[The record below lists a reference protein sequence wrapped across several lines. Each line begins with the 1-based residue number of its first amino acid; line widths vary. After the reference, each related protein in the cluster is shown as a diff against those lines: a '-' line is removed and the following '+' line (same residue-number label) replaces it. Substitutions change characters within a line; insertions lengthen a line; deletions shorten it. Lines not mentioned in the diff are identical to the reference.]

1 MGTKE
6 WAGSTSEEQE
16 AQVLEQIEEL
26 ELQKSEAVRAEDYA
40 AAGDLKRALDAL
52 RERAARRGAGAG
64 VVDGNDAAALVAGG
78 HPPTIVR
85 AEREREREREGEVG
99 WRGSIVSANSNRSR
113 SMKELN
119 EKEERGE
126 TVGGAGG
133 AQGGGSEEVLGF
145 LFVGCFAFGGY
156 LIAAMAFAPFNRQ
169 SAKLLRSLRRK
180 VWVFQGKEVTGVHVV
195 EGIVTLWSLMCV
207 EAATYVHFH
216 ELVPVLMCHDAEG
229 GGVAGGLIAGSTWSG
244 VSGVGGGARVCRG
257 GWEYVLV
264 HLIPSA
270 YLHVCFYY
278 NWYMVIFGSSPADA
292 YDVEVTPW
300 AALQAYQA
308 ADDQEHWSSGV
319 SLVDKTCEE
328 EDGLCGEEEDD
339 GEAGLRATCSSTGTP
354 VRLRLQ
360 EEGGRERGLR
370 VGVGVGRSDVAGHG
384 EMRESRPAI
393 TAIDLHATRHELH
406 ARVASGAS
414 GGTGRTRQRVGCQR
428 VGAGPLGTDGDVLRG
443 HFCKVS
449 TCHTCLGLGAYTCL
463 GHSCLGPYTC
473 LGHSCLGA
481 YTCLGLGLGA
491 LHSSRCF
498 RLNL

>member
-133 AQGGGSEEVLGF
+133 AQGGGSGEVLGF

-300 AALQAYQA
+300 AALQAYEA

-319 SLVDKTCEE
+319 SLMDKACEE

-354 VRLRLQ
+354 VEPQCCSRGGTPVRLRLQ
-360 EEGGRERGLR
+360 EQGGTERGLR

-384 EMRESRPAI
+384 EMRERSPAI
-393 TAIDLHATRHELH
+393 ELHATRHELH

-414 GGTGRTRQRVGCQR
+414 GSIGRTRQRVGCQR

-449 TCHTCLGLGAYTCL
+449 TCHTCLGLGA
-463 GHSCLGPYTC
+463 
-473 LGHSCLGA
+473 
-481 YTCLGLGLGA
+481 